1 MSWLGILLIGFAVTD
16 LTHSVRRTRYLPECV
31 GALVALCVGLLAGL
45 TSGRDVAA
53 LLVIVAVVLVWGLT
67 VTWGFGHPGPKA
79 ARLPLAVFVV
89 VAGRGDRLL
98 GARARRLPARSR
110 GGWTRWP
117 SPALSA
123 VSADR
128 FLLLFGAFAIQLSTG
143 NVLVRLVL
151 KATGTI
157 NPRSDGGMPPTQLK
171 GGRLLG
177 PLERIFILALALGGQ
192 VTAASVVVAAKGLLR
207 FPELSSRRRAAD
219 RPRDDR
225 VLPARVVRVVARG
238 AGGVRAGGVSAPA
251 TSTSSP
257 ATASPPPKPG
267 GWRAPRRS
275 CPSSSAATASPSTSA
290 APAGSTTRPSAR
302 PS

>member
-1 MSWLGILLIGFAVTD
+1 MSWLGILLIGYAVTD

-79 ARLPLAVFVV
+79 ARLPLAVFVASLV
-89 VAGRGDRLL
+89 GAIACSGLAPEAGGPLARWLDSLTVADLGD
-98 GARARRLPARSR
+98 
-110 GGWTRWP
+110 
-117 SPALSA
+117 

-128 FLLLFGAFAIQLSTG
+128 FLMLLGAFAIQLSTG

-157 NPRSDGGMPPTQLK
+157 NPRADGAMPPTQLK

-177 PLERIFILALALGGQ
+177 PLERVFILALALGGQ

-207 FPELSSRRRAAD
+207 FPELSSRHEQQTVHEMTEYFLLGSFASWLVALGSF
-219 RPRDDR
+219 
-225 VLPARVVRVVARG
+225 VLVG
-238 AGGVRAGGVSAPA
+238 
-251 TSTSSP
+251 
-257 ATASPPPKPG
+257 
-267 GWRAPRRS
+267 
-275 CPSSSAATASPSTSA
+275 
-290 APAGSTTRPSAR
+290 
-302 PS
+302 

>member
-16 LTHSVRRTRYLPECV
+16 LTHSVRRTRYLPGCV

-53 LLVIVAVVLVWGLT
+53 LLVIAAVVLVWGLT

-79 ARLPLAVFVV
+79 ARLPLAVFLAALVGAIACSGLAPSA
-89 VAGRGDRLL
+89 AGPL
-98 GARARRLPARSR
+98 ARWLESLAIAD
-110 GGWTRWP
+110 
-117 SPALSA
+117 LST

-128 FLLLFGAFAIQLSTG
+128 FLLLVGAFAIQLSTG

-177 PLERIFILALALGGQ
+177 PLERVFILALALGGQ

-207 FPELSSRRRAAD
+207 FPELSSRHEQQTVHEMTEYFLLGSFASWLVALGSF
-219 RPRDDR
+219 
-225 VLPARVVRVVARG
+225 VLLA
-238 AGGVRAGGVSAPA
+238 
-251 TSTSSP
+251 
-257 ATASPPPKPG
+257 
-267 GWRAPRRS
+267 
-275 CPSSSAATASPSTSA
+275 
-290 APAGSTTRPSAR
+290 
-302 PS
+302 

>member
-16 LTHSVRRTRYLPECV
+16 LTHSVRRSRYLPECV

-53 LLVIVAVVLVWGLT
+53 LVVIAVVVLVWGLT
-67 VTWGFGHPGPKA
+67 VTWGFGHPGPKS
-79 ARLPLAVFVV
+79 ARLPLGVFLAALV
-89 VAGRGDRLL
+89 
-98 GARARRLPARSR
+98 GAIACSGLAPSASGPLARWLESLAI
-110 GGWTRWP
+110 
-117 SPALSA
+117 ADLSA
-123 VSADR
+123 VPPDR
-128 FLLLFGAFAIQLSTG
+128 FLLLVGAFAIQLSTG

-207 FPELSSRRRAAD
+207 FPELSSRHEQQTVHEMTEYFLLGSFASWLVALGSF
-219 RPRDDR
+219 
-225 VLPARVVRVVARG
+225 VLVA
-238 AGGVRAGGVSAPA
+238 
-251 TSTSSP
+251 
-257 ATASPPPKPG
+257 
-267 GWRAPRRS
+267 
-275 CPSSSAATASPSTSA
+275 
-290 APAGSTTRPSAR
+290 
-302 PS
+302 

>member
-31 GALVALCVGLLAGL
+31 GALVALSVGLLAGL

-79 ARLPLAVFVV
+79 ARLPLAVFLASLVGAIACSGLAPSA
-89 VAGRGDRLL
+89 AGPL
-98 GARARRLPARSR
+98 ARWLESLAIAD
-110 GGWTRWP
+110 
-117 SPALSA
+117 LSTI
-123 VSADR
+123 SADR

-207 FPELSSRRRAAD
+207 FPELSSRDEQQTVHEMTEYFLLGSFASWLVALGAF
-219 RPRDDR
+219 
-225 VLPARVVRVVARG
+225 VLVM
-238 AGGVRAGGVSAPA
+238 
-251 TSTSSP
+251 
-257 ATASPPPKPG
+257 
-267 GWRAPRRS
+267 
-275 CPSSSAATASPSTSA
+275 
-290 APAGSTTRPSAR
+290 
-302 PS
+302 

>member
-31 GALVALCVGLLAGL
+31 GALVALGVGLLAGL

-79 ARLPLAVFVV
+79 ARLPLAVFLASLVGAIACSGLAPSA
-89 VAGRGDRLL
+89 AGPL
-98 GARARRLPARSR
+98 ARWLESLAIAD
-110 GGWTRWP
+110 
-117 SPALSA
+117 LSTI
-123 VSADR
+123 SADR

-207 FPELSSRRRAAD
+207 FPELSSRHEQQTVHEMTEYFLLGSFASWLVALGAF
-219 RPRDDR
+219 
-225 VLPARVVRVVARG
+225 VLVM
-238 AGGVRAGGVSAPA
+238 
-251 TSTSSP
+251 
-257 ATASPPPKPG
+257 
-267 GWRAPRRS
+267 
-275 CPSSSAATASPSTSA
+275 
-290 APAGSTTRPSAR
+290 
-302 PS
+302 

>member
-79 ARLPLAVFVV
+79 ARLPLAVFLASLVGAIACSGLAPSA
-89 VAGRGDRLL
+89 AGPL
-98 GARARRLPARSR
+98 ARWLESLAIAD
-110 GGWTRWP
+110 
-117 SPALSA
+117 LSA
-123 VSADR
+123 VPADR

-207 FPELSSRRRAAD
+207 FPELSSRHEQQTVHEMTEYFLLGSFASWLVALGSF
-219 RPRDDR
+219 
-225 VLPARVVRVVARG
+225 VLVA
-238 AGGVRAGGVSAPA
+238 
-251 TSTSSP
+251 
-257 ATASPPPKPG
+257 
-267 GWRAPRRS
+267 
-275 CPSSSAATASPSTSA
+275 
-290 APAGSTTRPSAR
+290 
-302 PS
+302 

>member
-31 GALVALCVGLLAGL
+31 GALMALCVGLLAGL

-53 LLVIVAVVLVWGLT
+53 LVVIVAVVLVWGLS

-79 ARLPLAVFVV
+79 ARLPLAVFVASLV
-89 VAGRGDRLL
+89 GAIACSGLASSAGGPLARWLDSLAVAD
-98 GARARRLPARSR
+98 
-110 GGWTRWP
+110 
-117 SPALSA
+117 LST

-128 FLLLFGAFAIQLSTG
+128 FLLLLGAFAIQLSTG

-207 FPELSSRRRAAD
+207 FPELSSRHEQQTVHEMTEYFLLGSFASWLVALGSF
-219 RPRDDR
+219 
-225 VLPARVVRVVARG
+225 VLVA
-238 AGGVRAGGVSAPA
+238 
-251 TSTSSP
+251 
-257 ATASPPPKPG
+257 
-267 GWRAPRRS
+267 
-275 CPSSSAATASPSTSA
+275 
-290 APAGSTTRPSAR
+290 
-302 PS
+302 

>member
-31 GALVALCVGLLAGL
+31 GALAALCVGLLAGL

-53 LLVIVAVVLVWGLT
+53 LLVIAAVVLVWGLT

-79 ARLPLAVFVV
+79 ARLPLAVFLASLVGAIACSGLAPSA
-89 VAGRGDRLL
+89 AGPL
-98 GARARRLPARSR
+98 ARWLDSLAIAD
-110 GGWTRWP
+110 
-117 SPALSA
+117 LSA
-123 VSADR
+123 VPADR
-128 FLLLFGAFAIQLSTG
+128 FLLLVGAFAIQLSTG

-207 FPELSSRRRAAD
+207 FPELSSRHEQQTVHEMTEYFLLGSFASWLVALGSF
-219 RPRDDR
+219 
-225 VLPARVVRVVARG
+225 VLVA
-238 AGGVRAGGVSAPA
+238 
-251 TSTSSP
+251 
-257 ATASPPPKPG
+257 
-267 GWRAPRRS
+267 
-275 CPSSSAATASPSTSA
+275 
-290 APAGSTTRPSAR
+290 
-302 PS
+302 

>member
-31 GALVALCVGLLAGL
+31 GALMALCVGLLAGL

-53 LLVIVAVVLVWGLT
+53 LVVIVAVVLVWGLS

-79 ARLPLAVFVV
+79 ARLPLAVFVASLV
-89 VAGRGDRLL
+89 GAIACSGLASSAGGPLARWLDSLAVAD
-98 GARARRLPARSR
+98 
-110 GGWTRWP
+110 
-117 SPALSA
+117 LST

-128 FLLLFGAFAIQLSTG
+128 FLLLLGAFAIQLSTG

-207 FPELSSRRRAAD
+207 FPELSSRHEQQTVHEMTEYFLLGSFASWLVALGSF
-219 RPRDDR
+219 
-225 VLPARVVRVVARG
+225 VLLA
-238 AGGVRAGGVSAPA
+238 
-251 TSTSSP
+251 
-257 ATASPPPKPG
+257 
-267 GWRAPRRS
+267 
-275 CPSSSAATASPSTSA
+275 
-290 APAGSTTRPSAR
+290 
-302 PS
+302 

>member
-16 LTHSVRRTRYLPECV
+16 LTHSVRRTRYLPGCV

-53 LLVIVAVVLVWGLT
+53 LLVIAAVVLVWGLT

-79 ARLPLAVFVV
+79 ARLPLAVFVASLV
-89 VAGRGDRLL
+89 
-98 GARARRLPARSR
+98 GAI
-110 GGWTRWP
+110 
-117 SPALSA
+117 ALSGLA
-123 VSADR
+123 PSAAGPLARWLESLAIADLSTVSADR
-128 FLLLFGAFAIQLSTG
+128 FLLLVGAFAIQLSTG

-207 FPELSSRRRAAD
+207 FPELSSRHEQQTVHEMTEYFLLGSFASWLVALGSF
-219 RPRDDR
+219 
-225 VLPARVVRVVARG
+225 VLLA
-238 AGGVRAGGVSAPA
+238 
-251 TSTSSP
+251 
-257 ATASPPPKPG
+257 
-267 GWRAPRRS
+267 
-275 CPSSSAATASPSTSA
+275 
-290 APAGSTTRPSAR
+290 
-302 PS
+302 